1 MRELRD
7 IWESTSFALE
17 LEQANPKCVEQER
30 LSMSKRT
37 GPQYQLFFKPAPTSS
52 DDDDGKPKHRVAV
65 IREEGSNGDREMAAA
80 FVRGVRARSARI
92 SIISLFRV
100 SVMSLKLQEY
110 HSYRSLIPCKK
121 INARMH
127 TRL

>member
-80 FVRGVRARSARI
+80 FVRGVRAWSSR
-92 SIISLFRV
+92 ISLFF
-100 SVMSLKLQEY
+100 MFLLLSLKLQEY
-110 HSYRSLIPCKK
+110 HSYRSFVQCKK
-121 INARMH
+121 I
-127 TRL
+127 T